1 MARRIIKL
9 AALAGLAKQA
19 RDYAQK
25 NPESVSSTIGKV
37 EDAVSRKLGPKY
49 APHVSKGGK
58 AVRSGLGIAS
68 TRPAPPVTPPATD
81 GTPPTSADGTPPSSA
96 DGTPPSGPGGTPPPV

>member
-1 MARRIIKL
+1 MARGTIKL

-37 EDAVSRKLGPKY
+37 EAAVSRKVGDKY
-49 APHVSKGGK
+49 AAHVGKGGK
-58 AVRSGLGIAS
+58 ALRSGLGISSAS
-68 TRPAPPVTPPATD
+68 PAPGVTPTATD
-81 GTPPTSADGTPPSSA
+81 S
-96 DGTPPSGPGGTPPPV
+96 TPPPA

>member
-1 MARRIIKL
+1 MARRVIKL

-37 EDAVSRKLGPKY
+37 EDVVSRKLGPKY

-68 TRPAPPVTPPATD
+68 TPPARGVTPTATD
-81 GTPPTSADGTPPSSA
+81 R
-96 DGTPPSGPGGTPPPV
+96 TPPPA